1 MTPSPSGGSTGVPPA
16 RRPAGSRILVL
27 TGPSRAGK
35 TTVCRRVVAEA
46 RSRGLSVAGVLTEDG
61 TTSDGARLQYVVDLR
76 TGSRRLLA
84 AARPGGSSSPSG
96 VPDFGWSFD
105 EEGMAFGRLVL
116 EACAGSDGDVLVV
129 DQLGPLEVLAGRG
142 WTVAFDLI
150 GRGGYGLAIVVV
162 NPRVLD
168 EARSRL
174 GDCETIV
181 VTRSDRDDLPAIIC
195 SAHLPAG

>member
-1 MTPSPSGGSTGVPPA
+1 MPPV
-16 RRPAGSRILVL
+16 RGPAGSRILVL

-61 TTSDGARLQYVVDLR
+61 TTSDGARLQYVLDLR
-76 TGSRRLLA
+76 TGRRRLLA
-84 AARPGGSSSPSG
+84 VARPGGSSSPSG

-116 EACAGSDGDVLVV
+116 EACAGSGCDCDVLVI
-129 DQLGPLEVLAGRG
+129 DQLGPLEVLEGRG

-150 GRGGYGLAIVVV
+150 GRGGYGLALAVV

-168 EARSRL
+168 EVRSRL

-181 VTRSDRDDLPAIIC
+181 VTSGDRDDLPAIIC